1 MTQKQKRQLMREK
14 TKSLQLNL
22 YDTLFGEINHLLY
35 VINCL
40 MASKMKKMGNEVNN
54 HFFFQV

>member
-40 MASKMKKMGNEVNN
+40 MASKMKKNG
-54 HFFFQV
+54 